1 MQLRPRPAAVTRVAL
16 VSETRIPEEEA
27 LETSADGDD
36 AEDSNEYA
44 GPDPEADTKGD
55 DSDEDQGT

>member
-1 MQLRPRPAAVTRVAL
+1 MQLRPRPAPVTRVAL
-16 VSETRIPEEEA
+16 VSEARTPEEGS

-36 AEDSNEYA
+36 VEDSNEYG
-44 GPDPEADTKGD
+44 GPDPEEDTKGD